1 MYKKFFG
8 LARSPFDISP
18 DPYFLFPTPRHN
30 EALASIV
37 HGVLRRKGFMVLTGE
52 VGTGKT
58 LMVRCLL
65 ELLRTRGVASAN
77 VFNPRLRP
85 KEFLHYVIGDLGM
98 NPSSAD
104 NKGALLLQLYNYLI
118 ARQQT
123 NQTSVLIVDE
133 AQNMDVELLEE
144 IRLLTNLETAQQKL
158 IQIVLVGQPELD
170 QKMDSPQLRQ
180 LKQRIT
186 LRCTLQPLEEI
197 ETKAYIWQRMK
208 RAGTT
213 FEAVLIFPPATVA
226 SIYSYSHGIPRLINT
241 ICENALIH
249 AYAQQ
254 SKTVTEDMIHEVAG
268 DLRLRVTS
276 LGFTSG
282 NGIGERQES
291 IAKSLLELVNMLE
304 QAARGSFAHPPASD
318 PVRPEVAGP
327 KIV

>member
-1 MYKKFFG
+1 MYRKFFG
-8 LARSPFDISP
+8 LTRSPFEISP
-18 DPYFLFPTPRHN
+18 DPYFLFPTVRHN

-37 HGVLRRKGFMVLTGE
+37 HGVLRRKGFMVISGE

-98 NPSSAD
+98 NPASAE
-104 NKGALLLQLYNYLI
+104 NKGTLLLQLYNYLI
-118 ARQQT
+118 ARQQK
-123 NQTSVLIVDE
+123 NQTTVLIVDE
-133 AQNMDVELLEE
+133 AQNMDFELLEE

-158 IQIVLVGQPELD
+158 LQIVLVGQPELD

-186 LRCTLQPLEEI
+186 LRCTLAPLEEI
-197 ETKAYIWQRMK
+197 ETRAYIWQRMK
-208 RAGTT
+208 RAGVTW
-213 FEAVLIFPPATVA
+213 EAVLIFPTATVA
-226 SIYSYSHGIPRLINT
+226 SIYSYSQGIPRLINT

-249 AYAQQ
+249 AYAQR
-254 SKTVTEDMIHEVAG
+254 SKTVTEEMIHEVSR

-276 LGFTSG
+276 LAVIPSHGFTDDQ
-282 NGIGERQES
+282 ERL
-291 IAKSLLELVNMLE
+291 AKSLRDLVKKLER
-304 QAARGSFAHPPASD
+304 ATRGSFAHSPGSESEAKAK
-318 PVRPEVAGP
+318 VV
-327 KIV
+327 

>member
-1 MYKKFFG
+1 MYRKFFG
-8 LARSPFDISP
+8 LSRSPFDISP
-18 DPYFLFPTPRHN
+18 DPFFLFPTPHHN

-37 HGVLRRKGFMVLTGE
+37 HGVLRRKGFMVLSGE

-58 LMVRCLL
+58 LMVRCLM

-85 KEFLHYVIGDLGM
+85 KEFLHYIIGDLGM
-98 NPSSAD
+98 KPASVD
-104 NKGALLLQLYNYLI
+104 NKGTLLLQLYNYLI

-123 NQTSVLIVDE
+123 NQTTVLIVDE
-133 AQNMDVELLEE
+133 AQDMDVELLEE

-186 LRCTLQPLEEI
+186 VRCALKSLEEL
-197 ETKAYIWQRMK
+197 ETRAYIWQRMK
-208 RAGTT
+208 RAGVA
-213 FEAVLIFPPATVA
+213 FEAVLIFPPSTVA
-226 SIYSYSHGIPRLINT
+226 SIYGYSQGIPRLINT
-241 ICENALIH
+241 ICENALIA

-254 SKTVTEDMIHEVAG
+254 SKIVTEEMVHEVSR
-268 DLRLRVTS
+268 DLRLRATS
-276 LGFTSG
+276 VRPPSGDG
-282 NGIGERQES
+282 NGLTEGQLILV
-291 IAKSLLELVNMLE
+291 KSLRDLTSMLE
-304 QAARGSFAHPPASD
+304 RAARGTFPQQPSESELD
-318 PVRPEVAGP
+318 I

>member
-1 MYKKFFG
+1 
-8 LARSPFDISP
+8 
-18 DPYFLFPTPRHN
+18 
-30 EALASIV
+30 
-37 HGVLRRKGFMVLTGE
+37 
-52 VGTGKT
+52 
-58 LMVRCLL
+58 
-65 ELLRTRGVASAN
+65 
-77 VFNPRLRP
+77 
-85 KEFLHYVIGDLGM
+85 
-98 NPSSAD
+98 
-104 NKGALLLQLYNYLI
+104 LYNYLI

-123 NQTSVLIVDE
+123 NQTTVLIVDE

-197 ETKAYIWQRMK
+197 ETRAYIWQRMK
-208 RAGTT
+208 RAGVA

-226 SIYSYSHGIPRLINT
+226 SIYNYSQGIPRLINT

-254 SKTVTEDMIHEVAG
+254 SKTVTDEMIHEVAR

-276 LGFTSG
+276 LTLTSSNGFNDG
-282 NGIGERQES
+282 QES
-291 IAKSLLELVNMLE
+291 IAKSLQDLVNMLE
-304 QAARGSFAHPPASD
+304 RATRGSFAHR
-318 PVRPEVAGP
+318 PVRESETEV

>member
-8 LARSPFDISP
+8 LTRSPFDISP
-18 DPYFLFPTPRHN
+18 DPYFLFQTSRHN

-37 HGVLRRKGFMVLTGE
+37 HGVIRRKGFMVLSGE

-65 ELLRTRGVASAN
+65 ELLRTRGIASAN
-77 VFNPRLRP
+77 VFNPRLKP
-85 KEFLHYVIGDLGM
+85 NEFLHFIIGDLGM
-98 NPSSAD
+98 NPASTE
-104 NKGALLLQLYNYLI
+104 NKGTLLLQLYNYLI

-123 NQTSVLIVDE
+123 NQTTVLIVDE
-133 AQNMDVELLEE
+133 AQNMDIELLEE

-180 LKQRIT
+180 LKQRVT
-186 LRCTLQPLEEI
+186 LRCSLEPLGEV
-197 ETKAYIWQRMK
+197 ETRSYIWQRMK
-208 RAGTT
+208 RAGTA
-213 FEAVLIFPPATVA
+213 FEAVLTFPPATVA
-226 SIYSYSHGIPRLINT
+226 SVYSYSHGIPRLINT

-254 SKTVTEDMIHEVAG
+254 SKTVTEEMIDVVARE
-268 DLRLRVTS
+268 LRLRVTS
-276 LGFTSG
+276 YSFGSS
-282 NGIGERQES
+282 NGLMEEQQMLL
-291 IAKSLLELVNMLE
+291 KSLVDLTNML
-304 QAARGSFAHPPASD
+304 QRAAQ
-318 PVRPEVAGP
+318 RPEPRSPVSVSEVEA

>member
-8 LARSPFDISP
+8 LNRSPFEISP
-18 DPYFLFPTPRHN
+18 DPYFLFPTVRHN

-37 HGVLRRKGFMVLTGE
+37 HGVIRRKGFMVLSGE

-85 KEFLHYVIGDLGM
+85 REFLHYVIGDLGM
-98 NPSSAD
+98 NPVNAE

-118 ARQQT
+118 ARQQK
-123 NQTSVLIVDE
+123 NQTTVLIVDE

-144 IRLLTNLETAQQKL
+144 IRLLTNLETAHQKL

-170 QKMDSPQLRQ
+170 QKLDSPQLRQ

-186 LRCTLQPLEEI
+186 LRCTLGPFEEI
-197 ETKAYIWQRMK
+197 ETRAYIWQRMK
-208 RAGTT
+208 RAGIGY
-213 FEAVLIFPPATVA
+213 EAVLIFPPDTVA
-226 SIYSYSHGIPRLINT
+226 SIYNYSQGIPRLINT

-249 AYAQQ
+249 AYALQ
-254 SKTVTEDMIHEVAG
+254 SKAVTEEMVDDVAD

-276 LGFTSG
+276 FSLASSKGLG
-282 NGIGERQES
+282 EDQDPLAES
-291 IAKSLLELVNMLE
+291 LRDLMNLLT
-304 QAARGSFAHPPASD
+304 QAARESLARTPESRAVPA
-318 PVRPEVAGP
+318 EVAEP

>member
-8 LARSPFDISP
+8 LTRSPFDISP

-37 HGVLRRKGFMVLTGE
+37 HGVLRRKGFMVLSGE

-58 LMVRCLL
+58 LMVRCLM

-85 KEFLHYVIGDLGM
+85 NEFLHYVIGDLGM
-98 NPSSAD
+98 NPAGTE

-118 ARQQT
+118 ARQQK
-123 NQTSVLIVDE
+123 NQTAVLIVDE

-186 LRCTLQPLEEI
+186 LRCTLQPLEEV
-197 ETKAYIWQRMK
+197 ETRAYIWQRMK
-208 RAGTT
+208 RAGAT
-213 FEAVLIFPPATVA
+213 FETVLIFPPAPVA
-226 SIYSYSHGIPRLINT
+226 SIYSYSQGIPRLINT

-254 SKTVTEDMIHEVAG
+254 SKTVTEEMIHEVAR

-276 LGFTSG
+276 LGFTPG
-282 NGIGERQES
+282 NGRAESQES
-291 IAKSLLELVNMLE
+291 IAKSLLDLVNMLGR
-304 QAARGSFAHPPASD
+304 ATRGSLAPPLESD
-318 PVRPEVAGP
+318 PGLKAKVV
-327 KIV
+327 

>member
-8 LARSPFDISP
+8 LTRSPFEISP
-18 DPYFLFPTPRHN
+18 DPYFLFPTVRHN

-37 HGVLRRKGFMVLTGE
+37 HGVLRRKGFMVLSGE

-85 KEFLHYVIGDLGM
+85 KEFLHYVIGELGM
-98 NPSSAD
+98 NPASAE
-104 NKGALLLQLYNYLI
+104 NKGTLLLQLYNYLI

-123 NQTSVLIVDE
+123 NQTTVLIVDE

-158 IQIVLVGQPELD
+158 LQIVLVGQPELD

-186 LRCTLQPLEEI
+186 LRCTLEPLAEI
-197 ETKAYIWQRMK
+197 ETRAYIWQRMK
-208 RAGTT
+208 RAGVT
-213 FEAVLIFPPATVA
+213 FEAVLIFPTATVA
-226 SIYSYSHGIPRLINT
+226 SIYSYSRGIPRLINT

-249 AYAQQ
+249 AYAQR
-254 SKTVTEDMIHEVAG
+254 SKTVTEEMIHEVAR

-276 LGFTSG
+276 LALTSSDGFTDDQK
-282 NGIGERQES
+282 RL
-291 IAKSLLELVNMLE
+291 AKSLLDLVKMLE
-304 QAARGSFAHPPASD
+304 RSTRGSFSHPPGS
-318 PVRPEVAGP
+318 ESEAGA
-327 KIV
+327 KVV